1 MADTIEKTIYKLE
14 LDGSSYIAGVEK
26 LSASTQKFSKDQEA
40 ANAQLKKNEESLKAQ
55 IAELERAKK
64 ALEGN
69 SEGRSKYQKQL
80 EKDYQ
85 IQVAENKRLNE
96 ELVKSKANYEA
107 ANKAAADFAATAA
120 RAAQIQPIPNQGK
133 IPTSGVPLTV
143 GAGISNQI
151 AEVINVADFT
161 EKAQI
166 VQQTKKE
173 FDDLAISIHLAEERM
188 KQLDATSEEFQL
200 LEPIVKRGKEALQEY
215 DKVTGAVVEKQTSLR
230 SQIRLA
236 KEELVK
242 LEEAGLGASKQYLDL
257 EKKTAKL
264 TDAFQDQQQRIKI
277 LASDTKLLD
286 FGKASI
292 TAATSAFQTYASVA
306 ILVGDESEELQK
318 KTMQLFAAMQLLQ
331 SLEQLSN
338 LTRREGA
345 LATLA
350 QAGAQSIYTA
360 VVGASTGALKSFRIA
375 LAATGIGAAVVVLGL
390 LVAKY
395 IEYKNSLKEAED
407 QQKSLNEINKEA
419 NEQAGKQI
427 ADLKILT
434 QVAQDANIPLKERE
448 AAVKSLQ
455 KEFPD
460 YFGNLS
466 KEAILTGDITK
477 QTEALTKSLIDA
489 ARARAAKGRIDKIES
504 DKLDLEFEKAAI
516 QANIDKA
523 KVKQDAANA
532 KDKRDA
538 ETRGLDQFNASAEV
552 GRLQNDKRDIE
563 SKEAALNRQEEF
575 LTKFVGLN
583 NLAKV
588 VEEDDKKDE
597 KAKKDV
603 KEIQSNFEQRRA
615 ALLLEIA
622 RLAETE
628 FQTRV
633 SIEKVYALKLKKAI
647 EDIRKDK
654 TLKPGEPEKL
664 IDLATTLNTA
674 ELDKALADFN
684 KKVTDAR
691 KKLNDDLQAIQEKN
705 ALDQLNLIQD
715 DFDRRAELIAFNEAR
730 ELADAKENTA
740 DRLLALDAQRLLLGE
755 EQYQAAKAAII
766 TAGEQTAL
774 NITQRFANERKT
786 LSADVFQSLLG
797 AYQQAIANVDLILT
811 QNEAEAI
818 QALGEKFT
826 AGLISYD
833 EFQKGIKAIE
843 VAAER
848 DRRARRIATEKNEL
862 TALDLELST
871 IEDKYSEHYKKLQK
885 QRDDLA
891 LKIAG
896 EEISQAKD
904 VDPATV
910 KQVESVQAYAE
921 AIGAVANSVVEFWNQ
936 ANEAESKALDRSIRL
951 QETRVTAAQRI
962 ADRGNAEYLAAEEDR
977 LNELNVKRE
986 NAARK
991 QLAIDAALQASQI
1004 LVGIT
1009 GAISKIATP
1018 GIGIAESIGAIA
1030 LIIGSL
1036 ATGYGL
1042 VRSLQG
1048 NQPRLAEGTKYM
1060 NRGKNPSGVDT
1071 IPAWLNEGE
1080 AVIPTHR
1087 NKAYHPT
1094 VSAIYDGT
1102 VPAEQLN
1109 SFVKNYHRIKSA
1121 PQLNHERIKAASE
1134 LHVGNNGRMAVLLS
1148 DQNKKL
1154 DENND
1159 LQRQTLRAMKNMSVS
1174 ANIDKTG
1181 VAIMVNEYMNQM
1193 EIDKRL

>member
-40 ANAQLKKNEESLKAQ
+40 ANAELKKSEANLKTQSEFLARVKKDLDEYTGSNEKYRKQLQKDFDTASADN
-55 IAELERAKK
+55 K
-64 ALEGN
+64 ALQAEVL
-69 SEGRSKYQKQL
+69 KTKQTYDAAT
-80 EKDYQ
+80 K
-85 IQVAENKRLNE
+85 
-96 ELVKSKANYEA
+96 A
-107 ANKAAADFAATAA
+107 ANDFAITAQKAAN
-120 RAAQIQPIPNQGK
+120 IQPIQGQGK
-133 IPTSGVPLTV
+133 IPAPGIPQNI
-143 GAGISNQI
+143 GAGISSQI
-151 AEVINVADFT
+151 AGIINVADFA

-166 VQQTKKE
+166 VEQTKKE
-173 FDDLAISIHLAEERM
+173 FDDLAISIKLAEERM

-215 DKVTGAVVEKQTSLR
+215 DKVTGAVVEKQSSLR

-242 LEEAGLGASKQYLDL
+242 LEEAGLGTSKQYLDL

-264 TDAFQDQQQRIKI
+264 TDAFGDQQQRIKI

-292 TAATSAFQTYASVA
+292 TAATSAFQAYTSVA

-375 LAATGIGAAVVVLGL
+375 LAATGIGAAVAVIGL
-390 LVAKY
+390 LIAKY
-395 IEYKNSLKEAED
+395 IEYKNSIKEVEE

-419 NEQAGKQI
+419 SKEVGKQI

-434 QVAQDANIPLKERE
+434 QVAQDSNIPLKERE

-489 ARARAAKGRIDKIES
+489 ARARAAKGRIDQIES
-504 DKLDLEFEKAAI
+504 DKLDLEFQKAAV
-516 QANIDKA
+516 QAELDKA

-552 GRLQNDKRDIE
+552 GRKLVEKKDIE
-563 SKEAALNRQEEF
+563 DKEAALNRQEEF
-575 LTKFVGLN
+575 LTKFAGLN
-583 NLAKV
+583 TLAKV

-603 KEIQSNFEQRRA
+603 KEIQSNFEQRKA
-615 ALLLEIA
+615 AILLEIA

-628 FQTRV
+628 FQTKV

-654 TLKPGEPEKL
+654 TLKPAEPEKL
-664 IDLATTLNTA
+664 IDLATTLNTT
-674 ELDKALADFN
+674 ELEKALADFN

-691 KKLNDDLQAIQEKN
+691 KKLNDDLQSIQEKN

-715 DFDRRAELIAFNEAR
+715 DFDRRRQLIAFNEAR
-730 ELADAKENTA
+730 ELQDAKENTA
-740 DRLLALDAQRLLLGE
+740 DRLTALDAQRLLIGE
-755 EQYQAAKAAII
+755 EQYQAARAAII
-766 TAGEQTAL
+766 TAGEQTSL
-774 NITQRFANERKT
+774 NITQRFANERKN

-811 QNEAEAI
+811 QDEAAAI
-818 QALGEKFT
+818 QSLGEKFT
-826 AGLISYD
+826 QGLISYD
-833 EFQKGIKAIE
+833 EFQKGIKDIE
-843 VAAER
+843 VKAER
-848 DRRARRIATEKNEL
+848 DRRARRIETEKNEL
-862 TALDLELST
+862 TALDQQLAT
-871 IEDKYSEHYKKLQK
+871 IEDKYSESYKKLQK

-891 LKIAG
+891 LKVAG
-896 EEISQAKD
+896 EEIQQAKD

-910 KQVESVQAYAE
+910 KQVESIQQYAD
-921 AIGAVANSVVEFWNQ
+921 AIGQVANSVVEFWRA

-1009 GAISKIATP
+1009 GAIAHIGTGTAAQTIGEIAV
-1018 GIGIAESIGAIA
+1018 IIGA
-1030 LIIGSL
+1030 L
-1036 ATGYGL
+1036 ASGYGL

-1060 NRGKNPSGVDT
+1060 KRGNNPSGVDT
-1071 IPAWLNEGE
+1071 IPAYLNEGE

-1102 VPAEQLN
+1102 VPADQLN

-1134 LHVGNNGRMAVLLS
+1134 LHIGNNGRMAVLLS

-1159 LQRQTLRAMKNMSVS
+1159 LHRQTLRAMKNMSVS

-1193 EIDKRL
+1193 EIDKKL